1 MVLNPTMMDDLYYCG
16 WECYDGQ
23 NVFRSITD
31 FAFDNSFIHIRR
43 FFDVSFMLDLIF
55 DNKQKRPP
63 ISIIPILTLK
73 NGPWLQQCN
82 KEEENSV
89 VFPAKNALYLK
100 NCQLSCISV
109 IVWKWLKNVS
119 IYNVANIFWIPKRNN
134 CVICAQ
140 FWRENSN
147 EWFWILIK
155 CAQENP
161 WFFKLLFMDF
171 HWMKFCVQ
179 GSSGRW
185 R

>member
-1 MVLNPTMMDDLYYCG
+1 MV
-16 WECYDGQ
+16 
-23 NVFRSITD
+23 S
-31 FAFDNSFIHIRR
+31 NSFSCQWFWIQPWWMICIIAVGNVTMVKMYSDPSLILHLTTASFIR

-134 CVICAQ
+134 CVICAH
-140 FWRENSN
+140 FW
-147 EWFWILIK
+147 L
-155 CAQENP
+155 
-161 WFFKLLFMDF
+161 
-171 HWMKFCVQ
+171 
-179 GSSGRW
+179 
-185 R
+185 